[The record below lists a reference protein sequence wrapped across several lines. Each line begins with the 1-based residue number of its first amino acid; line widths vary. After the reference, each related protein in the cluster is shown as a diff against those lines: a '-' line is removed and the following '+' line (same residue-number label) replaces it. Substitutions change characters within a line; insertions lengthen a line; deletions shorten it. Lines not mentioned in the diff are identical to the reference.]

1 MFKKYIG
8 KSNPLKL
15 INGKV
20 YEIINVNHKW
30 YQIVDETG
38 EDYMY
43 PPEFFVD
50 PDEDG
55 YVDSA
60 PSDFIY
66 EHLRKNKF

>member
-1 MFKKYIG
+1 MYKKYIG
-8 KSNPLKL
+8 KSDPLAL

-20 YEIINVNHKW
+20 YKVINVNRKW

-50 PDEDG
+50 TDEDG
-55 YVDSA
+55 YVDST

-66 EHLRKNKF
+66 EHLRKKE

>member
-8 KSNPLKL
+8 KSDPLAL

-20 YEIINVNHKW
+20 YEVINVNHKW

-50 PDEDG
+50 PDVEG
-55 YVDSA
+55 YVDST

-66 EHLRKNKF
+66 EHLRKIE

>member
-1 MFKKYIG
+1 MYKKYIG
-8 KSNPLKL
+8 KSDPLSL

-20 YEIINVNHKW
+20 YEVISVQHKW

-50 PDEDG
+50 PDEKG
-55 YVDSA
+55 FVDSP

-66 EHLRKNKF
+66 EHLKK

>member
-1 MFKKYIG
+1 MYKKYIG
-8 KSNPLKL
+8 KSDPLSL

-20 YEIINVNHKW
+20 YEGISVQHKW

-50 PDEDG
+50 PDEEG
-55 YVDSA
+55 FVDSP

-66 EHLRKNKF
+66 EHLKK

>member
-8 KSNPLKL
+8 KSDPLAL

-20 YEIINVNHKW
+20 YEVINVNHKW

-55 YVDSA
+55 YVDST

-66 EHLRKNKF
+66 EHLRKKE